1 MTSGIKVWIMRKTV
15 LYFFLMVVVMPSIS
29 FALGPLETVRKNVE
43 EGIRVLE
50 DPRYENGSHKQEQMQ
65 ILWEVM
71 QQTYDFQEFSRKVLG
86 SGWYKF
92 SQRQRVEFVKV
103 FSEFLGKFYL
113 GKLQDRYSGQKINFL
128 SQKMIS
134 LSRALVDIEVIWNK
148 VKIPVTLRVTNRSGK
163 WKVYDL
169 TALGINAVSN
179 YRAQFKSFI
188 RKESPRQI
196 IARLKEKIAKLD
208 AKS

>member
-1 MTSGIKVWIMRKTV
+1 MR
-15 LYFFLMVVVMPSIS
+15 YRSFFLGLIILATPAVS
-29 FALGPLETVRKNVE
+29 FAQGPLETVQQNVE
-43 EGIRVLE
+43 AGMRVLE
-50 DPRYENGSHKQEQMQ
+50 DPRYENDAHKEEQMQ

-71 QQTYDFQEFSRKVLG
+71 QQTYDFEEFSRKVLG

-92 SQRQRVEFVKV
+92 SRRQRVEFVTV

-113 GKLQDRYSGQKINFL
+113 GKLQNRYSGQKINFL
-128 SQKMIS
+128 SQKIIS
-134 LSRALVDIEVIWNK
+134 NSRALVDIEVIWNK
-148 VKIPVTLRVTNRSGK
+148 VKIPVTLRVTNRSGT

-169 TALGINAVSN
+169 TALGISAVSN
-179 YRAQFKSFI
+179 YRAQFKSII
-188 RKESPRQI
+188 RRETPQQL

>member
-1 MTSGIKVWIMRKTV
+1 MRKTV
-15 LYFFLMVVVMPSIS
+15 FCFFLIIAVVPSYS
-29 FALGPLETVRKNVE
+29 FALEPLEAVRQNIE
-43 EGIRVLE
+43 EGMRVLE
-50 DPRYENGSHKQEQMQ
+50 DPRYEDDSRKPEQMQ

-71 QQTYDFQEFSRKVLG
+71 QRTYDFEEFSRKVLG
-86 SGWYKF
+86 SGWFKF
-92 SQRQRVEFVKV
+92 SQRQRSEFVKV

-113 GKLQDRYSGQKINFL
+113 GKLQNRYSGQKINFL
-128 SQKMIS
+128 SQKMINE
-134 LSRALVDIEVIWNK
+134 SRALLDIEVIWNK
-148 VKIPVTLRVTNRSGK
+148 VEIPVTLRVTNRSGK

-179 YRAQFKSFI
+179 YRAQFKSI
-188 RKESPRQI
+188 IKKESPRQL

>member
-1 MTSGIKVWIMRKTV
+1 MRNLV
-15 LYFFLMVVVMPSIS
+15 FFLGLIIFVVPSFS
-29 FALGPLETVRKNVE
+29 FALEPLEAVRQNIEK
-43 EGIRVLE
+43 GIRVLE
-50 DPRYENGSHKQEQMQ
+50 DPRYEDESRKQVQMQ

-71 QQTYDFQEFSRKVLG
+71 QQTYDFEEFSRKVLG

-92 SQRQRVEFVKV
+92 SRRQRADFVRV
-103 FSEFLGKFYL
+103 FSEFLAKFYL
-113 GKLQDRYSGQKINFL
+113 GKLQNRYSGQKINFL

-134 LSRALVDIEVIWNK
+134 ESRALVDIEVIWNK

-169 TALGINAVSN
+169 TALGISAVSN
-179 YRAQFKSFI
+179 YRAQFKSII
-188 RKESPRQI
+188 RKESPPQI

>member
-15 LYFFLMVVVMPSIS
+15 LYFILMVAVVPSFS

-50 DPRYENGSHKQEQMQ
+50 DPRYENDSHKQEQMQ

-86 SGWYKF
+86 PDWYKF
-92 SQRQRVEFVKV
+92 SQRHRVEFVKV

-113 GKLQDRYSGQKINFL
+113 GKLQNRYSGQKINFL

-134 LSRALVDIEVIWNK
+134 QSRALVDIEVIWNK

-169 TALGINAVSN
+169 TALGINAVRSN
-179 YRAQFKSFI
+179 
-188 RKESPRQI
+188 E
-196 IARLKEKIAKLD
+196 LNL
-208 AKS
+208 